1 MQYISNCTA
10 LFIKEEKMK
19 KGFWATHNAKL
30 SKQFTFLAGKKIVI
44 HKLNADDDSIG
55 YTKKGN
61 GERADIYSNPEH
73 HMVSDLDDTHK
84 VAFNIGIDTHEL
96 GHQLFT
102 DFDQYE
108 QFRKCLSFGNNV
120 VLKQFF
126 RNYGC
131 EELFTP
137 LKERMDNNHLSIFH
151 DIWNIIEDPSIEYWI
166 LDRYSGLYNKCLRYA
181 IAFSL
186 NMQTEITTA
195 SSPFDQLR
203 AAFIFFGDCGIIK
216 GKFTFP
222 EAEKKFYELVSFF
235 NFLIEEKSAGKRL
248 CNAYYIYNQMLDMI
262 EQEIKEQNEM
272 MEAFKNALK
281 EFLEKNNIGSGTFS
295 KDASESGNKESDET
309 DEKTPTSSKRRL
321 KFLKKLMEK
330 TEMGSE
336 TKSEGDDAECAS
348 PSDCG
353 EDDKSDEKSKDEAD
367 SSESS
372 ESENNN
378 ADNNPDNKDDV
389 KLQKDP
395 ERMRYND
402 SEGIDDDQI
411 DNDEVTEIRDYELTE
426 EDISAIKK
434 SIKETENESKKEKD
448 EKNPNLPDFKDLTGR
463 GYNKASCLNIA
474 PSSGSDEVK
483 EEYNTLV
490 NELSGDIRRMTA
502 KLKRAAEKP
511 NIVKTKKS
519 SGRLSVER
527 YSKLNAVQTTKLFD
541 KRRISGDSDIA
552 VCIAVDESG
561 SMCGYRTTSARK
573 ATIALAE
580 SCSQVNIPLYVMG
593 FTADTHGY
601 DAVHYHYVR
610 WKNNNS
616 QRYSL
621 MNIQARSNNFDGY
634 SIRYATRI
642 LEKRPERKKLL
653 VVVSDGQPAA
663 RRYGGGVCGIADT
676 KEAVRQG
683 IQKNIIVHGIA
694 IGSDVEVLKEMY
706 GVNFTQ
712 NSDLSKLLLDFI
724 NTVVRQIKKE

>member
-1 MQYISNCTA
+1 
-10 LFIKEEKMK
+10 MK

-44 HKLNADDDSIG
+44 HKLNADDFSLG
-55 YTKKGN
+55 YTVKGN
-61 GERADIYSNPEH
+61 EKKADIYSNPEH
-73 HMVSDLDDTHK
+73 YMVKELDDAHK
-84 VAFNIGIDTHEL
+84 VAFNIGVDTHEL

-108 QFRKCLSFGNNV
+108 QFRKCLSFGNNA

-137 LKERMDNNHLSIFH
+137 LKERMDNDHLSIFH
-151 DIWNIIEDPSIEYWI
+151 DIWNIIEDPSIEFWI
-166 LDRYSGLYNKCLRYA
+166 LDRYSGLYNKCLRYE
-181 IAFSL
+181 IAYAL
-186 NMQTEITTA
+186 NMQTEITVAT
-195 SSPFDQLR
+195 SPFEQLR
-203 AAFIFFGDCGIIK
+203 AAFVFFGDCGIIK

-222 EAEKKFYELVSFF
+222 EAEKKFYELVGFF
-235 NFLIEEKSAGKRL
+235 NSSIEEKSAGKRL

-262 EQEIKEQNEM
+262 EQEIKEQKEQMEEFKKALNE
-272 MEAFKNALK
+272 FLK
-281 EFLEKNNIGSGTFS
+281 ENNIGSGSFS
-295 KDASESGNKESDET
+295 IDASESGNKNGDEES
-309 DEKTPTSSKRRL
+309 PTSSKRRAR
-321 KFLKKLMEK
+321 FLKKMVEEMSSK
-330 TEMGSE
+330 SDTES
-336 TKSEGDDAECAS
+336 
-348 PSDCG
+348 
-353 EDDKSDEKSKDEAD
+353 EDDEAEGNTASGNDENKESDKRDEANSKDEAD
-367 SSESS
+367 SSDDS
-372 ESENNN
+372 ESQNNN
-378 ADNNPDNKDDV
+378 SDNNPDNKSE
-389 KLQKDP
+389 KMLQKDP
-395 ERMRYND
+395 ERMKYND

-411 DNDEVTEIRDYELTE
+411 DNDEVTELRDYELTE
-426 EDISAIKK
+426 EDIEAIKK
-434 SIKETENESKKEKD
+434 SIKETEDESKKEKD
-448 EKNPNLPDFKDLTGR
+448 EKNPDLPDFKDLTGR

-474 PSSGSDEVK
+474 PTSGSDEVK
-483 EEYNTLV
+483 EEYNNLV
-490 NELSGDIRRMTA
+490 NEMSGDIRRMAA

-511 NIVKTKKS
+511 NIIKTKKS
-519 SGRLSVER
+519 SGRLSIER
-527 YSKLNAVQTTKLFD
+527 YSRLNAVQTTKLFD

-561 SMCGYRTTSARK
+561 SMSGYRTSSARK
-573 ATIALAE
+573 AAIALAE
-580 SCSQVNIPLYVMG
+580 ACTQVNIPLYVMG
-593 FTADTHGY
+593 FTADNMGY

-621 MNIQARSNNFDGY
+621 MNIQARYNNFDGY

-642 LEKRPERKKLL
+642 LEKRPEQKKLL

-663 RRYGGGVCGIADT
+663 NRYRGSVAGIADT

-694 IGSDVEVLKEMY
+694 IGSDVDILKEMY

-712 NSDLSKLLLDFI
+712 NSDLSKLLLDFT